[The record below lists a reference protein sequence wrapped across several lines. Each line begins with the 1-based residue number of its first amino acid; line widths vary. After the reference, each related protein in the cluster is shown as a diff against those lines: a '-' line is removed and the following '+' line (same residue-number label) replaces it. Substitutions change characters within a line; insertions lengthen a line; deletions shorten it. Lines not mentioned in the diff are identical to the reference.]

1 MFWLRIPGVA
11 SMVSTPEEGFECLQE
26 LFERFVREALDEN
39 ENFFLEH
46 KDGDDVA
53 STFWFWMENFIIRDL
68 GKVLND

>member
-1 MFWLRIPGVA
+1 
-11 SMVSTPEEGFECLQE
+11 MVSTPEEGFECLQE